1 MMAPLPATEGTSM
14 AVTRATDPG
23 KAKDVSRLRYVPNM
37 RNKRAEGGYIA
48 NVTACLANVLHTQF
62 SCWISDNW
70 CQRRYLSI
78 WPYTCSRPHRPSISA
93 WYELADGDLSQNVP
107 VKRNPVLLQNMIHP
121 TPHKSAALFLSY
133 EPSVTHVS
141 VFDFMP
147 STIHERF
154 CLYCWLS
161 SMLSHIHV
169 SPHVSRNS
177 QKSVGRSRPLANGTP
192 SFSLFTF
199 VFV

>member
-1 MMAPLPATEGTSM
+1 MAPLPATEGTSM

-37 RNKRAEGGYIA
+37 RNKRTEGGYIA
-48 NVTACLANVLHTQF
+48 NITACLANVLHTQF

-107 VKRNPVLLQNMIHP
+107 VKRNPLLLQNMIHP

-133 EPSVTHVS
+133 EPSVTHVTS
-141 VFDFMP
+141 
-147 STIHERF
+147 
-154 CLYCWLS
+154 CLPR
-161 SMLSHIHV
+161 SMKGCACIVGCCLCFPTSMSLPMCRGI
-169 SPHVSRNS
+169 PRNLLVEADLW
-177 QKSVGRSRPLANGTP
+177 QMGHLRSAC
-192 SFSLFTF
+192 SLLYLCRL
-199 VFV
+199 